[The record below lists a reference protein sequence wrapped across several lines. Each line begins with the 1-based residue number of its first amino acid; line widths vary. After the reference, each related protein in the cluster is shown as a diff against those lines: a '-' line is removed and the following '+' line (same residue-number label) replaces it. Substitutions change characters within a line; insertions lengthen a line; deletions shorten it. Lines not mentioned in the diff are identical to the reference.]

1 MSHLK
6 ALAALRLEALSWFHA
21 HVKSLEAQFG
31 RPFRDETDL
40 GVVPIVRHLRRAF
53 HAHAQRATGLAPQLY
68 RAIEA
73 GEIAIKLEQGVAIR
87 AHAEKLAKTLD
98 SKVASATVRG

>member
-6 ALAALRLEALSWFHA
+6 ARAALRLEALSWFHA

-40 GVVPIVRHLRRAF
+40 GVVPVVRHLRHAF
-53 HAHAQRATGLAPQLY
+53 NAHVQRATGLAPQLY

-73 GEIAIKLEQGVAIR
+73 GKIAIKLEQGVAIR
-87 AHAEKLAKTLD
+87 MHAEKLAKTLEQR
-98 SKVASATVRG
+98 VSA

>member
-6 ALAALRLEALSWFHA
+6 ARAALRLEALSWFHA

-40 GVVPIVRHLRRAF
+40 GVAPVVKHLRHAF
-53 HAHAQRATGLAPQLY
+53 NAHAQRATGLAPQPY

-73 GEIAIKLEQGVAIR
+73 GEIAIKLEQGVAIQE
-87 AHAEKLAKTLD
+87 HALRLAATLA
-98 SKVASATVRG
+98 SKVASATVLG